1 MQGPPITNSFA
12 LCPRYS
18 SVRKGDFD
26 GEGQEKMPSC
36 PLQVLVFLCIKKIIF
51 LKNNK
56 NPTSH
61 KLSVEWMDVGKG
73 YVQGNGHKK
82 IHISN
87 QPSCVQLLPNA
98 HG

>member
-1 MQGPPITNSFA
+1 MVKDKRKCLLVPCKFLSFYA
-12 LCPRYS
+12 L
-18 SVRKGDFD
+18 
-26 GEGQEKMPSC
+26 
-36 PLQVLVFLCIKKIIF
+36 KKYF
-51 LKNNK
+51 KNNK
-56 NPTSH
+56 NPTFH

-98 HG
+98 HGWLRWKI